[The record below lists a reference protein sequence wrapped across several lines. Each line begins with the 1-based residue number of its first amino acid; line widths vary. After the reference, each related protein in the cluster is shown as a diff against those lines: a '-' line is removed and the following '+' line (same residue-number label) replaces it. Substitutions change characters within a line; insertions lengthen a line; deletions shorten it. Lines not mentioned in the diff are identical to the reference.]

1 MDLVKLGQ
9 IAGIAGITVGAAVLV
24 FRSLV
29 EKGLPP
35 MPARDRARVV
45 TTIALCAFG
54 IGVAG
59 IAAWTF
65 SGTQG
70 GTSIVTHGGQSPAAV
85 GGRDVTIGAQPTPTT
100 PTANTPAAEA
110 PSSPAATSPP
120 AGTRIETHGAQS
132 PAAAGGRDVVIGVPP
147 TPPAPPPAAPQPQR
161 P

>member
-1 MDLVKLGQ
+1 MDLAKLGQ
-9 IAGIAGITVGAAVLV
+9 IAGIAGIAVGAVVLI

-29 EKGLPP
+29 EKGFSGMPP
-35 MPARDRARVV
+35 KDRARVV

-70 GTSIVTHGGQSPAAV
+70 GTHIETRGSQSPAAI

-110 PSSPAATSPP
+110 PSLPAARPPP
-120 AGTRIETHGAQS
+120 AGTRIETYGAQS

-147 TPPAPPPAAPQPQR
+147 TPPTPPPAAPQPQR